1 MDIAV
6 TYTTAMHMSDGLV
19 DARASAL
26 FYVVAALGVALA
38 AWRARSELDE
48 RSAPVAGLL
57 TGFLFALQMVAVPV
71 LPGVSGHVLG
81 GALAA
86 ILAGPFTGAL
96 CMTVVLVVQALV
108 FADGGLSA
116 LGTNITN
123 MAVIGVA
130 AGYLTAVFLRALL
143 QRPLLRG
150 RVRRTPL
157 ATPAVIAFVAGFVS
171 IGAATTGFVVEYAFG
186 GVVVPFA
193 DVAYL
198 YGAHIPVGMVEGLVT
213 AAVVV
218 AIAWA
223 RPDAV
228 HLLHGAP
235 RPARSGHMTR
245 VQLMGALGLAAL
257 VVAGALSPLASSS
270 PDALDAATRRGCE
283 ISAEGIGAERIGA
296 VPLTGDCMA
305 RNVREHRLADGALA
319 GYTVGDRNGSTGIA
333 GLIGVVLAFV
343 VAGASFRALAS
354 PRDPRRKDSAPVPEP
369 LSQPPF

>member
-1 MDIAV
+1 VDVDV

-19 DARASAL
+19 DARTSAL
-26 FYVVAALGVALA
+26 FYVVAALAVALA

-71 LPGVSGHVLG
+71 LPDVSGHVLG

-96 CMTVVLVVQALV
+96 CVTVVLVVQALV

-143 QRPLLRG
+143 QRPLLRN
-150 RVRRTPL
+150 RVPRAPL
-157 ATPAVIAFVAGFVS
+157 ASPAVIAFVAGFVS

-198 YGAHIPVGMVEGLVT
+198 YGAHIPVAMVEGLVT

-218 AIAWA
+218 AIAWG

-228 HLLHGAP
+228 HLFHGAP
-235 RPARSGHMTR
+235 RPARSGRMTR

-283 ISAEGIGAERIGA
+283 ISAEGIGAE
-296 VPLTGDCMA
+296 PLTGDCMA

-319 GYTVGDRNGSTGIA
+319 GYTVGDRTGSTGIA

-343 VAGASFRALAS
+343 VAGASFRALAR
-354 PRDPRRKDSAPVPEP
+354 PRDPRRKDAAPVSEP